1 MQTTL
6 LSPSVRASV
15 AGSSAIRKMFEQGI
29 ELKKKFGADSVYDFS
44 LGNPDL
50 APPPA
55 VKAALERVAASAGE
69 PFALGYMPNAGYPA
83 TREALARLV
92 SKEQGVETPASC
104 IVVTVG
110 AAGGLNVLF
119 RAILSPGDEVVVPS
133 PYFVEYGFYAGNY
146 GGVLKPVPAKP
157 GDFSLDVAAI
167 DAAIG
172 PKTRAVLVNTPNN
185 PTGQIYP
192 AEDLAALGRVLER
205 RSAEFGRVIHLV
217 SDEPY
222 RQLNYTGEPIPPIF
236 PAYRHSIV
244 VGSFSKTLSLAGE
257 RVGYLA
263 ANPVIDGVEELVGGL
278 ILANRILG
286 FVNAP
291 AVGQKIL
298 QTAAEEGVDVS
309 VYRRRRDALAAA
321 FRAAGL
327 DFFLPKGA
335 FYFFVPS
342 PTPDESVFV
351 EALLAERILAVAGSG
366 FGLSGHVRFAFCVED
381 RVIAGAA
388 PGLARAVAAVRG
400 A

>member
-1 MQTTL
+1 MNSTL
-6 LSPSVRASV
+6 LSPAVRAAVS
-15 AGSSAIRKMFEQGI
+15 GGSAIRKMFEQGI
-29 ELKKKFGADSVYDFS
+29 ELKKKYGADAVFDFS

-50 APPPA
+50 APPPV
-55 VKAALERVAASAGE
+55 VKAALERVAAASGE

-92 SKEQGVETPASC
+92 SKEQATATPGEN

-146 GGVLKPVPAKP
+146 GGVLRPVPTKG
-157 GDFSLDVAAI
+157 GDFSLDIPAI

-205 RSAEFGRVIHLV
+205 RSAEFGRVIYLV

-236 PAYRHSIV
+236 PAYRHSVV

-263 ANPVIDGVEELVGGL
+263 ANPAIEGVGELMGGF

-298 QTAAEEGVDVS
+298 QTAAGEGIDVA

-342 PTPDESVFV
+342 PVPDEGAFV
-351 EALLAERILAVAGSG
+351 EALLRERVLAVGGSG

-388 PGLARAVAAVRG
+388 EGIRRAVASLRG
-400 A
+400 

>member
-1 MQTTL
+1 MSTL
-6 LSPSVRASV
+6 LSPSVAKAVS
-15 AGSSAIRKMFEQGI
+15 GGSAIRKMFEQGI
-29 ELKKKFGADSVYDFS
+29 ELKKKYGADNVYDFS

-55 VKAALERVAASAGE
+55 VKAALEQIAASSDR

-92 SKEQGVETPASC
+92 SKEQGVETPAANV
-104 IVVTVG
+104 VVTVG

-119 RAILSPGDEVVVPS
+119 RAVLTPGDEVLVPS
-133 PYFVEYGFYAGNY
+133 PYFVEYGNYIGNF
-146 GGVLKPVPAKP
+146 GGVLRPVPSRP

-167 DAAIG
+167 DAAITPG
-172 PKTRAVLVNTPNN
+172 TRAVIVNTPNN

-192 AEDLAALGRVLER
+192 AEDLAALGAVLAR
-205 RSAEFGRVIHLV
+205 RSAEFGRVIYLV

-222 RQLNYTGEPIPPIF
+222 RQLNYTGAPIPSVF
-236 PAYRHSIV
+236 AAYAHTVV

-263 ANPVIDGVEELVGGL
+263 VNPAVEGAEELLGGL

-291 AVGQKIL
+291 AIGQQIL
-298 QTAAEEGVDVS
+298 QSCAEEGVDAGI
-309 VYRRRRDALAAA
+309 YKRRRDLMADEL
-321 FRAAGL
+321 RAAGIE
-327 DFFLPKGA
+327 FFLPKGA
-335 FYFFVPS
+335 FYFFVKS
-342 PTPDESVFV
+342 PCEDETKFV
-351 EALLAERILAVAGSG
+351 DALLRERILAVAGRG
-366 FGLSGHVRFAFCVED
+366 FGLAGHVRLAFCVEEKT
-381 RVIAGAA
+381 ILGAA
-388 PGLARAVAAVRG
+388 EGFKRAAAAVRG

>member
-1 MQTTL
+1 MNSTL
-6 LSPSVRASV
+6 LSPAVRAAVS
-15 AGSSAIRKMFEQGI
+15 GGSAIRKMFEQGI
-29 ELKKKFGADSVYDFS
+29 ELKKKYGADNVYDFS

-55 VKAALERVAASAGE
+55 VKAALEGVAASADK

-83 TREALARLV
+83 TREALAALV
-92 SKEQGVETPASC
+92 SSEQATETPASS

-119 RAILSPGDEVVVPS
+119 RAVLSPGDEVVVPS
-133 PYFVEYGFYAGNY
+133 PYFVEYGFYAGNH
-146 GGVLKPVPAKP
+146 GGVLKPVPTKP

-205 RSAEFGRVIHLV
+205 RSAEFGRVIYLV

-236 PAYRHSIV
+236 PAYRHSVV

-257 RVGYLA
+257 RIGYLA
-263 ANPVIDGVEELVGGL
+263 ANPAIEGVEELMGGL
-278 ILANRILG
+278 VLANRILG

-291 AVGQKIL
+291 AIGQKIL
-298 QTAAEEGVDVS
+298 QTAAREGIDVA
-309 VYRRRRDALAAA
+309 VYKRRRDALAAA

-342 PTPDESVFV
+342 PVPDEKAFV
-351 EALLAERILAVAGSG
+351 EALLQERILAVAGSG
-366 FGLSGHVRFAFCVED
+366 FGLPGYVRFAFCVED
-381 RVIAGAA
+381 KVVSGAA
-388 PGLARAVAAVRG
+388 EGLKRAVASLRA
-400 A
+400 

>member
-1 MQTTL
+1 MNSTL
-6 LSPSVRASV
+6 LSPAVRAAVS
-15 AGSSAIRKMFEQGI
+15 GGSAIRKMFEQGI
-29 ELKKKFGADSVYDFS
+29 ELKKKYGADAVFDFS

-55 VKAALERVAASAGE
+55 VKAALEKIAASAGE

-92 SKEQGVETPASC
+92 SKEQATETPASDV
-104 IVVTVG
+104 VVTVG

-133 PYFVEYGFYAGNY
+133 PYFVEYGFYAGNH
-146 GGVLKPVPAKP
+146 GGVLRPVPAKA
-157 GDFSLDVAAI
+157 GDFSLDVSAI

-192 AEDLAALGRVLER
+192 AEDLAALGRVLEK
-205 RSAEFGRVIHLV
+205 RSAEFGRVIYLV

-236 PAYRHSIV
+236 PAYRHSVV

-263 ANPVIDGVEELVGGL
+263 ANPAIEGVEELVGGF

-298 QTAAEEGVDVS
+298 QTAAGEGIDVA
-309 VYRRRRDALAAA
+309 VYRRRRDALADA

-327 DFFLPKGA
+327 EFFLPKGA
-335 FYFFVPS
+335 FYFFAKS
-342 PTPDESVFV
+342 PCEDETKFV
-351 EALLAERILAVAGSG
+351 EALLAERILVVAGRG
-366 FGLSGHVRFAFCVED
+366 FGLAGHVRLAFCVEEKT
-381 RVIAGAA
+381 ILGAA
-388 PGLARAVAAVRG
+388 EGFKRAAAAVR
-400 A
+400 

>member
-1 MQTTL
+1 MNSTL
-6 LSPSVRASV
+6 LSPAVRAAVS
-15 AGSSAIRKMFEQGI
+15 GGSAIRKMFEQGI
-29 ELKKKFGADSVYDFS
+29 ELKKKYGADAVFDFS

-55 VKAALERVAASAGE
+55 VKAALEKIAASSGE

-92 SKEQGVETPASC
+92 SKEQATETPASD

-133 PYFVEYGFYAGNY
+133 PYFVEYGFYAGNH
-146 GGVLKPVPAKP
+146 GGVLRPVPAKA
-157 GDFSLDVAAI
+157 GDFSLDVSAI

-192 AEDLAALGRVLER
+192 AEDLAALGRVLEK
-205 RSAEFGRVIHLV
+205 RSAEFGRVIYLV

-236 PAYRHSIV
+236 PAYRHSVV

-263 ANPVIDGVEELVGGL
+263 ANPAIEGVEELVGGF

-298 QTAAEEGVDVS
+298 QTAAGEGIDVA
-309 VYRRRRDALAAA
+309 VYRRRRDALADA

-327 DFFLPKGA
+327 EFFLPKGA

-342 PTPDESVFV
+342 PVPDEGAFV
-351 EALLAERILAVAGSG
+351 EALLREKILAVAGSG
-366 FGLSGHVRFAFCVED
+366 FGLPGYVRFAFCVED

-388 PGLARAVAAVRG
+388 GGIQRAVASLRA
-400 A
+400 

>member
-1 MQTTL
+1 MKTTL
-6 LSPSVRASV
+6 LSPAVAASV
-15 AGSSAIRKMFEQGI
+15 SGGSAIRKMFEQGI
-29 ELKKKFGADSVYDFS
+29 ELKKKFGEDNVYDFS

-55 VKAALERVAASAGE
+55 VKSALEAVAAAADK

-92 SKEQGVETPASC
+92 SAEQQTATPASN

-110 AAGGLNVLF
+110 AAGGLNVFF
-119 RAILSPGDEVVVPS
+119 RAVLSPGDEVVVPS
-133 PYFVEYGFYAGNY
+133 PYFVEYGFYVGNH
-146 GGVLKPVPAKP
+146 GGSLVPVPTKR
-157 GDFSLDVAAI
+157 GDFSLDLAAI

-192 AEDLAALGRVLER
+192 AGDLAALGKILER
-205 RSAEFGRVIHLV
+205 RSAEFGRVIYLV

-236 PAYRHSIV
+236 PAYTNSVV

-257 RVGYLA
+257 RIGYLA
-263 ANPVIDGVEELVGGL
+263 ANPAICGVEELMGGL
-278 ILANRILG
+278 VLANRILG

-291 AVGQKIL
+291 AIGQKIL
-298 QTAAEEGVDVS
+298 QTAAGEGIDVA
-309 VYRRRRDALAAA
+309 VYRRRRDALAGA
-321 FRAAGL
+321 FHDAGL
-327 DFFLPKGA
+327 EFFLPKGA

-342 PTPDESVFV
+342 PVEDEARFV
-351 EALLAERILAVAGSG
+351 EALLAERILAVGGTG
-366 FGLSGHVRFAFCVED
+366 FGLPGFVRFAFCVED
-381 RVIAGAA
+381 KVIAGARE
-388 PGLARAVAAVRG
+388 GIKKAVAAVRS
-400 A
+400 